1 MVNEGFLSKMFTFV
15 LSKKERKKITIHLM
29 VNKWEYISQNNNYIL

>member
-1 MVNEGFLSKMFTFV
+1 MRAFFQKCLHLFCQ
-15 LSKKERKKITIHLM
+15 KKREKKITIHLM